1 MGDLME
7 REPGITSVETLMEFA
22 RRSSAGRN
30 LRLKRQEAVDFMRK
44 QGRYQVY
51 KRVPQEWEGTISKP
65 TGTDVRAYFEQQ
77 GWGSSAGP

>member
-22 RRSSAGRN
+22 RRSAAGRN

-44 QGRYQVY
+44 QGRYQV
-51 KRVPQEWEGTISKP
+51 
-65 TGTDVRAYFEQQ
+65 
-77 GWGSSAGP
+77 